1 TDIRLGVKGII
12 KYNSLNTLWGN
23 FVLMDIESYRQCLGY
38 FTASE
43 QVTEL
48 SNDQQNLL
56 TLDEEN
62 LDALFGESS
71 TIVKQ
76 TEFSTPKIET
86 GQKPVEEVSV
96 DVDRGSYNMVLIRTK
111 KSVNPDKMLS
121 KLNDELKKSNLG
133 VRAVPWKKALGTIGS
148 MAALVKA
155 SLFSFVMMLF
165 VVAIIIIINTLSMA
179 ALERTSEI
187 GMMRAVGAHKN
198 FIITMFI
205 GETGLLSFAFGGS
218 GIVVGMI
225 IIKFIS
231 LLHITSDNDIVQ
243 LLYGGTTFN
252 PFLNASDV
260 MLVILQ
266 LALVTLLAVIY
277 PVKVA
282 SSITPL
288 DAISRD

>member
-1 TDIRLGVKGII
+1 
-12 KYNSLNTLWGN
+12 
-23 FVLMDIESYRQCLGY
+23 
-38 FTASE
+38 
-43 QVTEL
+43 
-48 SNDQQNLL
+48 
-56 TLDEEN
+56 
-62 LDALFGESS
+62 
-71 TIVKQ
+71 
-76 TEFSTPKIET
+76 
-86 GQKPVEEVSV
+86 
-96 DVDRGSYNMVLIRTK
+96 
-111 KSVNPDKMLS
+111 
-121 KLNDELKKSNLG
+121 
-133 VRAVPWKKALGTIGS
+133 
-148 MAALVKA
+148 
-155 SLFSFVMMLF
+155 
-165 VVAIIIIINTLSMA
+165 
-179 ALERTSEI
+179 
-187 GMMRAVGAHKN
+187 MMRAVGAHKN